1 MIVEMEGTGDIEL
14 VGRTENLSVDIEGM
28 GDLNAYDLQ
37 AEIATVIA
45 NDMGSAEVRVQ
56 RTLDAT
62 ITDLG
67 DIYYKGTPVI
77 DSNISGSG
85 KLVDAN

>member
-1 MIVEMEGTGDIEL
+1 
-14 VGRTENLSVDIEGM
+14 
-28 GDLNAYDLQ
+28 
-37 AEIATVIA
+37 
-45 NDMGSAEVRVQ
+45 MGSAEVRVQ